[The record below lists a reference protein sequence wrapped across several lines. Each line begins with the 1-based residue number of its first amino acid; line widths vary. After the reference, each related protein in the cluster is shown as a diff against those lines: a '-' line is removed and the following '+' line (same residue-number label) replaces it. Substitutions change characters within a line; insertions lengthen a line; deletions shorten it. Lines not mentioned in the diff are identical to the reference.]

1 MTASAEELVAR
12 ARERISRIRPDELGP
27 LSAAGAL
34 IVDIRPAAQRA
45 EEGELPGA
53 LVVERNVLEWR
64 LDPSGEYRIPEVT
77 DYSSRWSWSAPRAL
91 PRAWLPTRSTHSATC
106 TPPISSAGTRPGR
119 TGWRPE
125 SGSPRSPRP
134 ATALLSARAVLA

>member
-53 LVVERNVLEWR
+53 LVLERNVLEWR

-77 DYSSRWSWSAPRAL
+77 DYEQPVVVVCSEGFASSLAADALRSLGYLHAADLIGGYQAWSNWLAAGERESPAATPRDGSAV
-91 PRAWLPTRSTHSATC
+91 
-106 TPPISSAGTRPGR
+106 G
-119 TGWRPE
+119 
-125 SGSPRSPRP
+125 
-134 ATALLSARAVLA
+134 